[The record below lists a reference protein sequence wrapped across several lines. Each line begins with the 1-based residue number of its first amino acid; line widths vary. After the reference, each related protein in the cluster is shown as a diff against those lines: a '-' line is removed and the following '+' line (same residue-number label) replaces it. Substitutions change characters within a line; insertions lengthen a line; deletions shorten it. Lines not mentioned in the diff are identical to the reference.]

1 MGITRRT
8 FIKGLGSGI
17 TAVGLSDVVLTRSGW
32 AGVVAPAKTKDTQV
46 TTSICP
52 FCGVGC
58 GLIANTK
65 GGKLINVEGDPD
77 HPINQGSLC
86 SKGQAVFEVVTSPRR
101 LKKVRYRAPGSDHW
115 EEKSLDWA
123 MTTLAQRVKA
133 TRDAAF
139 ITKSPTG
146 VTVNRTESPGLH
158 RGGRHQQRR
167 MLPRQQADP
176 GPGHRLFRTSSPA
189 LTLVHGGLVG
199 AHFRTRRHDQPLERY
214 RQQ

>member
-1 MGITRRT
+1 MPVTRRD
-8 FIKGLGSGI
+8 FLKQSVVVS
-17 TAVGLSDVVLTRSGW
+17 TAAMTVGLPVAEAAQAVTKNIEAGW
-32 AGVVAPAKTKDTQV
+32 RWDRGV
-46 TTSICP
+46 CR

-139 ITKSPTG
+139 ITKSATG
-146 VTVNRTESPGLH
+146 VPVNRTEALASI
-158 RGGRHQQRR
+158 GGASINNEECYLISKLMRTLGVVYLEHQ
-167 MLPRQQADP
+167 A
-176 GPGHRLFRTSSPA
+176 RL
-189 LTLVHGGLVG
+189 
-199 AHFRTRRHDQPLERY
+199 
-214 RQQ
+214 

>member
-32 AGVVAPAKTKDTQV
+32 AGVVAPAKTKGTQV

-77 HPINQGSLC
+77 HPINQGTLC

-101 LKKVRYRAPGSDHW
+101 LQKVRYRAPGVGP
-115 EEKSLDWA
+115 LG
-123 MTTLAQRVKA
+123 R
-133 TRDAAF
+133 
-139 ITKSPTG
+139 
-146 VTVNRTESPGLH
+146 ESPWSGPSPPWPSGS
-158 RGGRHQQRR
+158 R
-167 MLPRQQADP
+167 PP
-176 GPGHRLFRTSSPA
+176 GTRASSPSPPP
-189 LTLVHGGLVG
+189 G
-199 AHFRTRRHDQPLERY
+199 
-214 RQQ
+214 

>member
-8 FIKGLGSGI
+8 FIKGMGSGI
-17 TAVGLSDVVLTRSGW
+17 TAVALADVVLPRSGW
-32 AGVVAPAKTKDTQV
+32 AGAVHPAKTKDTQV

-133 TRDAAF
+133 TRDATF
-139 ITKSPTG
+139 TIKSPAG
-146 VTVNRTESPGLH
+146 VTVNRTESLASI
-158 RGGRHQQRR
+158 GGASLNNEECYLISKLMRSLGVVYLEHQ
-167 MLPRQQADP
+167 A
-176 GPGHRLFRTSSPA
+176 RL
-189 LTLVHGGLVG
+189 
-199 AHFRTRRHDQPLERY
+199 
-214 RQQ
+214 